1 MLSEATSG
9 LKVAA
14 GRTAPPRSWSARRP
28 VFGKGDALDRLFSSD
43 YQEHNPLIANGT
55 AAIKAIKAIIA
66 GLSPDFKYEPGLA
79 VADGEHMNDSWPVPA
94 RNSARAITRSARS
107 TCHYVRSAAKIRA
120 KRAICM
126 SPHSYNRNR
135 GVADEQRLME
145 RTGA

>member
-1 MLSEATSG
+1 MVG
-9 LKVAA
+9 
-14 GRTAPPRSWSARRP
+14 RP

-66 GLSPDFKYEPGLA
+66 GLSPLFKYEPGLA
-79 VADGEHMNDSWPVPA
+79 VADGEHVSIIHGRYRLAIRQELSRVLPDQL
-94 RNSARAITRSARS
+94 AITLEAPPKYEQRE
-107 TCHYVRSAAKIRA
+107 
-120 KRAICM
+120 AICM
-126 SPHSYNRNR
+126 SPHSHNRNR